1 MKRLRFNP
9 FSDQKEPESKVDA
22 VEGNSKEA
30 QSPLDELE
38 NGQRRN
44 VSIAVPGYGGL
55 TVRGGEDP
63 TFAMLHVLDVLVK
76 HYPQVDETLIS
87 YDMLLAQFP
96 ERPVKGFCVRRAS
109 DGWTLAVPAAE
120 TRQQAMLQIVQA
132 LLALQRTAFRRV
144 MDVEGITP
152 FRE

>member
-1 MKRLRFNP
+1 
-9 FSDQKEPESKVDA
+9 
-22 VEGNSKEA
+22 
-30 QSPLDELE
+30 
-38 NGQRRN
+38 
-44 VSIAVPGYGGL
+44 
-55 TVRGGEDP
+55 
-63 TFAMLHVLDVLVK
+63 MLHVLDVLVK

-87 YDMLLAQFP
+87 YDVLLAQFP